1 MRPSCSLFTPNY
13 EINTMCGIIG
23 ALSFAQS
30 EFLITAP
37 YITKMRD
44 TMVHLDQDGALVWVS
59 ANGKIGLG
67 VKPLY

>member
-1 MRPSCSLFTPNY
+1 
-13 EINTMCGIIG
+13 MCGIDG
-23 ALSFAQS
+23 ELSFTQS
-30 EFLITAP
+30 EFLITEP

-44 TMVHLDQDGALVWVS
+44 AMEHLDQDGALVWVS